1 MRPGSVRSCRAAI
14 PVRLLDG
21 ALGTELSRRGHDLSD
36 ALWAARLLLDDPAAI
51 ESVHRD
57 YFAAGASVAT
67 TASYQ
72 ASYHGFTARGI
83 SHDDTS
89 MLLRRSVQIARRA
102 QQSSASPA
110 TTRVAAS
117 IGPYGAILADGSE
130 YHGDYGLSDAELRD
144 FHRERMHVLW
154 SAAPDLLACETIPS
168 LQEARAILAV
178 LRELPAAS
186 GWMSFSSRDS
196 AHTGAGDSIADVARE
211 LDREPQLVAIG
222 VNCCPPDRVES
233 LVRAIRSGTSKPI
246 VAYPNSGEV
255 WNATSRDWDGAPA
268 PRRLADWAPSWIAA
282 GATWIGGCCR
292 STPDDIRAL
301 RNVLPRSATRR

>member
-1 MRPGSVRSCRAAI
+1 MT
-14 PVRLLDG
+14 LLDG
-21 ALGTELSRRGHDLSD
+21 ALGTELSRRGHNLSD

-51 ESVHRD
+51 EAVHRD
-57 YFAAGASVAT
+57 YFAAGADIAT

-72 ASYHGFTARGI
+72 ASYTGFAARGL

-89 MLLRRSVQIARRA
+89 MLLRRSVEVARRA
-102 QQSSASPA
+102 QQNGASPA

-117 IGPYGAILADGSE
+117 VGPYGATLADGSE
-130 YHGDYGLSDAELRD
+130 YHGSYGLSDADLTD
-144 FHRERMHVLW
+144 FHRERLHVLW

-168 LQEARAILAV
+168 LQEARSILAV
-178 LRELPAAS
+178 LREIPTALA
-186 GWMSFSSRDS
+186 WMSFSSRDG
-196 AHTGAGDSIADVARE
+196 AHTGAGDPIVDVARA

-222 VNCCPPDRVES
+222 VNCCPPNVVEP

-246 VAYPNSGEV
+246 VVYPNSGEV
-255 WNATSRDWDGAPA
+255 WNATTRDWDGAPDA
-268 PRRLADWAPSWIAA
+268 RRLADWAPSWISA

-301 RNVLPRSATRR
+301 RNAMDQHARRG